1 MCSLCFFSVCLNR
14 FIEVLGR
21 FDKIFSA
28 IDNLVISG
36 TVNTSKNISL
46 KFNVSEAAKAEFSIV
61 VPVYTL

>member
-1 MCSLCFFSVCLNR
+1 MNR
-14 FIEVLGR
+14 FREVLGR
-21 FDKIFSA
+21 SDKIFSA
-28 IDNLVISG
+28 IDNLVIRG